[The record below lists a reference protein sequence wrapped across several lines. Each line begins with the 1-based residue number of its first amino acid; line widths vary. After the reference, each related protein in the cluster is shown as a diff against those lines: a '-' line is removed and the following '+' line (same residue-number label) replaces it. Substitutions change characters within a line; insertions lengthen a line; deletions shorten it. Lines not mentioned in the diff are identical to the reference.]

1 MNYDAITNFRIT
13 GNAARVYA
21 GKDALGNLPAEVK
34 RHRARRAFILCGRSV
49 SQKSDLIAR
58 IRTLLGESFAGL
70 YDRLRKD
77 TPLEDVIEARDAAR
91 ACGADLIIAVGGGT
105 AMQGGRLLAMLLA
118 EKGAPGE
125 ICTQYPEFGAA
136 ISPKLLEKKLPIINV
151 LTMATSAQNRGG
163 SPVKQGG
170 YRLEFF
176 DPKTSPA
183 ALIWDADALM
193 TAPDSM
199 VRNSATSFVWRSAMD
214 MGYTKTTPLSHYSR
228 KMIFDM
234 ISGTLPRLNT
244 PEARIEL
251 CIATYLQNRE
261 ASDGG
266 TRTNHWAGRVVYAFS
281 TSIFNMF
288 DHVGQ
293 GEARA
298 ALCPTVM
305 RHLGPRDPECMCRI
319 AKALGVWKEGD
330 PVDQAHLRAADELR
344 RIFDSLGM
352 PKTLGDIKV
361 PRDAAPVLLE
371 NSLKNFNA
379 DPKREFVKERD
390 LLEKVLNDCW

>member
-1 MNYDAITNFRIT
+1 MNFQAVTDFRIT
-13 GNAARVYA
+13 GNNARVYV

-34 RHRARRAFILCGRSV
+34 RHRAKRAFVLCGRSV
-49 SQKSDLIAR
+49 SHKTDVITR
-58 IRTLLGESFAGL
+58 IKALLGESFAGL
-70 YDRLRKD
+70 YDKLGKD
-77 TPLEDVIEARDAAR
+77 TPIEDIMAARDAAR
-91 ACGADLIIAVGGGT
+91 DCGADIIIAVGGGS
-105 AMQGGRLLAMLLA
+105 AAQGGRVLAIMLA
-118 EKGAPGE
+118 EKGAPE
-125 ICTQYPEFGAA
+125 ELCTQYPEFGNA

-163 SPVKQGG
+163 SPVKKGG

-176 DPKTSPA
+176 DPKTSPM

-214 MGYTKTTPLSHYSR
+214 MGYTRNTPLSHYSR
-228 KMIFDM
+228 RMIFDM
-234 ISGTLPRLNT
+234 IRGTLPRLNT
-244 PEARIEL
+244 AEARIEL

-281 TSIFNMF
+281 TSIFNRF
-288 DHVGQ
+288 EHVGQ

-305 RHLGPRDPECMCRI
+305 RHLGSRDPECMCRM
-319 AKALGVWKEGD
+319 AEALGVWKQGD
-330 PVDQAHLRAADELR
+330 PVGEAHLRAADELR
-344 RIFDSLGM
+344 KIFDNLGM
-352 PKTLGDIKV
+352 PKNLGEINIPK
-361 PRDAAPVLLE
+361 DAAPTLLE
-371 NSLKNFNA
+371 TSLKNFNA
-379 DPKREFVKERD
+379 DPKREFVKERE
-390 LLEKVLNDCW
+390 LLGKVLEACW

>member
-151 LTMATSAQNRGG
+151 LTGATSAQNRGG
-163 SPVKQGG
+163 APIPLS
-170 YRLEFF
+170 
-176 DPKTSPA
+176 DPTSPA
-183 ALIWDADALM
+183 SVAL
-193 TAPDSM
+193 
-199 VRNSATSFVWRSAMD
+199 
-214 MGYTKTTPLSHYSR
+214 
-228 KMIFDM
+228 
-234 ISGTLPRLNT
+234 
-244 PEARIEL
+244 
-251 CIATYLQNRE
+251 
-261 ASDGG
+261 
-266 TRTNHWAGRVVYAFS
+266 
-281 TSIFNMF
+281 
-288 DHVGQ
+288 
-293 GEARA
+293 
-298 ALCPTVM
+298 
-305 RHLGPRDPECMCRI
+305 LG
-319 AKALGVWKEGD
+319 L
-330 PVDQAHLRAADELR
+330 ADEVITRL
-344 RIFDSLGM
+344 
-352 PKTLGDIKV
+352 KV
-361 PRDAAPVLLE
+361 TPSASPPVV
-371 NSLKNFNA
+371 
-379 DPKREFVKERD
+379 D
-390 LLEKVLNDCW
+390 DCVDCP